1 MFSMI
6 SNLWKSRSCTKGYQR
21 FEAKRVVV
29 RSVTVARIY
38 IAQKGEKIA
47 LAEVVG
53 LESEMEEER
62 HPQEFRGRITK
73 I

>member
-29 RSVTVARIY
+29 RSVIVARIY
-38 IAQKGEKIA
+38 IAQEGEKIDF
-47 LAEVVG
+47 AEGVN
-53 LESEMEEER
+53 LESETKAER
-62 HPQEFRGRITK
+62 HSENSGDG
-73 I
+73 